1 MNINLAL
8 FYFLIATFLFFR
20 YIRANKSILTLLFN
34 FIFLGL
40 TIYEVRNNIICVIL
54 LVGLIASEIYIA
66 FLKEKKNSL
75 ILKVQKDYKPA
86 ETILHYIIFGVIVFI
101 VFVVINLIKLQ

>member
-20 YIRANKSILTLLFN
+20 YVRANKSILILLFN

-40 TIYEVRNNIICVIL
+40 TIYEVRNNIIYIIL

-66 FLKEKKNSL
+66 FLKEKKNPL
-75 ILKVQKDYKPA
+75 ILTMQRGYKPT
-86 ETILHYIIFGVIVFI
+86 ETVLHYVIFFVIVLTLFI
-101 VFVVINLIKLQ
+101 IKGLIK